1 MIKCTRINICNTIR
15 NFNFLNLIAGS
26 IPICKTTF
34 FWGEGTLSNFTYR
47 MSTKFRRNLYFVIV
61 CGQRIVCPNI
71 LHQCSSTI
79 IIYRIQ
85 KISIL

>member
-34 FWGEGTLSNFTYR
+34 WGEGTLSNFTYR
-47 MSTKFRRNLYFVIV
+47 MSIKFRRNLYFVIV
-61 CGQRIVCPNI
+61 CGQRIVCSDI
-71 LHQCSSTI
+71 LYQCSSVVN
-79 IIYRIQ
+79 IYRIQ
-85 KISIL
+85 KLSIL